1 MKQPRPSIEHGRNAL
16 HYDSIRGYFSLF
28 SFFQMIMDEGFY
40 ETMSKV
46 SWGFR
51 YTLLSDLPPFFPS
64 FWAKLQVIDSLEVL

>member
-1 MKQPRPSIEHGRNAL
+1 
-16 HYDSIRGYFSLF
+16 
-28 SFFQMIMDEGFY
+28 MIMDEGFY